1 MTQPTKPSPSPN
13 VLSKFFYE
21 EAGIALGNKDAYTDV
36 TIILSDD
43 PERPEYRLHKMILSQ
58 DKTFCHLFEH
68 EPKEVYEIGAVSQ
81 KTFEKFLHLMYG
93 GERPSFDVNISILL
107 DYFGCDKELA
117 KELERLPK
125 AGWGLQK
132 QGLEDLRE
140 GLREELARS
149 SARSYSFDLRMDQ
162 AQL

>member
-1 MTQPTKPSPSPN
+1 MTNSEAPCPSPH

-21 EAGIALGNKDAYTDV
+21 EASIALGNKDAYTDV

-81 KTFEKFLHLMYG
+81 KTFEKFLDKIYKIYG
-93 GERPSFDVNISILL
+93 GVNTSILL

-125 AGWGLQK
+125 AAWGLQK
-132 QGLEDLRE
+132 QELEDLRE
-140 GLREELARS
+140 ALREEVRE
-149 SARSYSFDLRMDQ
+149 RLREK
-162 AQL
+162 LLI